1 MIRSGDRARSTGMR
15 SIYQRFLHIENHVHH
30 QLVLH
35 SITALRIAVGA
46 IFLAFGVLK
55 YFPGVS
61 PAQNLTEATTHI
73 LFLGL
78 IPGNVAIVMIA
89 TLECFIGIC
98 LLTNRWMRLAIWLLA
113 IEFVGIISPV
123 FVLTDRL
130 FAGPHHAPTLEG
142 QYVLKDIIL
151 VTAAL
156 VIAAA
161 SFRGGRLIRGDLA
174 PGKRLRND
182 VPLDAEQKL
191 GIVLDGISDASLVSA
206 LCERNHISEAQ
217 FYEWRATSLAGATRA
232 LTLDGSNGGARELPR
247 PDPARR

>member
-1 MIRSGDRARSTGMR
+1 M
-15 SIYQRFLHIENHVHH
+15 
-30 QLVLH
+30 
-35 SITALRIAVGA
+35 GA
-46 IFLAFGVLK
+46 IFLGFGVLK

-78 IPGNVAIVMIA
+78 VPGSVSIVMIA

-98 LLTNRWMRLAIWLLA
+98 LLANRWMRLAIWLLA
-113 IEFVGIISPV
+113 IEFVGILSPI
-123 FVLTDRL
+123 FVLPARL

-161 SFRGGRLIRGDLA
+161 SFRGGRLVRGDLA
-174 PGKRLRND
+174 PRRRLRDD
-182 VPLDAEQKL
+182 VAFGPEQKL
-191 GIVLDGISDASLVSA
+191 GIVLDGIGDESLIHA
-206 LCERNHISEAQ
+206 LCERNHISEAE
-217 FYEWRATSLAGATRA
+217 FYDWRETSLAGAAQA
-232 LTLDGSNGGARELPR
+232 LASNGSSNGQPKGVAPQ
-247 PDPARR
+247 